1 MFALDLWQVIYC
13 LSFGND
19 VKISYLLCIK
29 GGNLKE
35 ISNAQCYRQFRNMTK
50 VAIEINTKYRNV

>member
-29 GGNLKE
+29 GGNLK
-35 ISNAQCYRQFRNMTK
+35 RNIKCTMLQA
-50 VAIEINTKYRNV
+50 V